1 MAAIMPGMDLDVR
14 AARRDDRTAAGLLYE
29 SAAPYYDAYAGS
41 ERRARRMLASVWP
54 KPGHTAS
61 YEISRVAVLDG
72 RVVGVLAGFLLRESD
87 GLANRFIALSVRRLP
102 PWRLVGVARHLRAAG
117 RLTPHPPR
125 DAFYVDGLAV
135 AEEAR
140 RHGVARALLDAASAT
155 AAARG
160 ASGVALDT
168 GLANRGAR
176 ALYEA
181 VGFERLEVR
190 TAPDARTA
198 RAIGGEGFVS
208 YFRAL

>member
-1 MAAIMPGMDLDVR
+1 MPGMDLDVR
-14 AARRDDRTAAGLLYE
+14 AARRDDIAAAGLLYE

-41 ERRARRMLASVWP
+41 ERQARRMLRGVWP

-72 RVVGVLAGFLLRESD
+72 EVVGVLAGFLLRESD

-117 RLTPHPPR
+117 RLTPRPPR
-125 DAFYVDGLAV
+125 DALYVDGLAV
-135 AEEAR
+135 AASAR
-140 RHGVARALLDAASAT
+140 RLGVASALLDAASDT

-168 GLANRGAR
+168 GLANQGAR

-181 VGFERLEVR
+181 VGFVRQEVR
-190 TAPDARTA
+190 TAPDRRTA
-198 RAIGGEGFVS
+198 RAIGGDGFVS
-208 YFRAL
+208 YFRSV